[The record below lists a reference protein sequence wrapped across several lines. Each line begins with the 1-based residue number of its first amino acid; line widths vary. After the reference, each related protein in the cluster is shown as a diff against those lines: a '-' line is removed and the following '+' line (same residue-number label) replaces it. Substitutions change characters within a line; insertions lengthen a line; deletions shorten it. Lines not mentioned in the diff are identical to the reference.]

1 MIRNAV
7 ITSNHDGARQPIPS
21 TYAAGGEPL
30 SFIDYFCRSRAMS
43 SNVDGRAF
51 LAYVVEGM
59 ALVGEGVPAAD
70 VEAAARQAGFPI
82 GPLAAIDSVSIKF
95 ADAVLHEELHQL
107 EHGHG
112 HGHDHGHD
120 HDHSH
125 GHDHGHDHDHSHDHG
140 HGSHAP
146 APAPAK
152 SHAHKVKSN
161 RMPESAVYV
170 LEKMSHGYKRT
181 GRDAGAG
188 FYDYGSGEPTLWSG
202 LKTFERGSRRVDP
215 ADVVDR
221 LRYAVAAEVAREQA
235 AAGDAWR
242 SLPTMP
248 ASLPVGAADGRR
260 VASETPPEHF
270 TARARELAD
279 RHGMRFLPQG
289 GAHVGHD
296 H

>member
-1 MIRNAV
+1 
-7 ITSNHDGARQPIPS
+7 
-21 TYAAGGEPL
+21 
-30 SFIDYFCRSRAMS
+30 MS

-70 VEAAARQAGFPI
+70 VEAAARQAGFAI
-82 GPLAAIDSVSIKF
+82 GPLAAIDSVSIKL

-112 HGHDHGHD
+112 HDHGHDHGHGHSHGHDDNHGHGHGHSHGHD
-120 HDHSH
+120 HDH
-125 GHDHGHDHDHSHDHG
+125 GHDHGHDHAHDHDHT
-140 HGSHAP
+140 HGAP
-146 APAPAK
+146 APTPVPAPAK
-152 SHAHKVKSN
+152 RHAHKVKSQ

-188 FYDYGSGEPTLWSG
+188 FYDYGSDEPTLWSG

-221 LRYAVAAEVAREQA
+221 LRYAVAAEAAREQA

-248 ASLPVGAADGRR
+248 APLPVGAADGRR
-260 VASETPPEHF
+260 VASETPPERF

-279 RHGMRFLPQG
+279 RHGMRFLPLG
-289 GAHVGHD
+289 GAQAGHE